1 MIILSEILGVHCPSP
16 WPRLPIGLYRIHQT
30 SLFCCF
36 AVLHSKSDWAGDFM
50 SGFARDLITRDVL
63 LVASLSSDLAACN
76 KMCPEGK
83 NVCLSLTCKTTLDWP
98 QDSSYSA

>member
-1 MIILSEILGVHCPSP
+1 MIILSEILGVQVHGQGCQSDF
-16 WPRLPIGLYRIHQT
+16 IGFIRRA
-30 SLFCCF
+30 CF
-36 AVLHSKSDWAGDFM
+36 AVLHSKSDWPGDFM

-83 NVCLSLTCKTTLDWP
+83 IVCLSLTCKTTLDWP